1 MFPYHHRSCL
11 AISRHPTT
19 ASLAPGFGA
28 TPFEGRRPGDPVA
41 TPGAEQDGGSLVT
54 RSEAAEVDGPC
65 SQICSSGTAVDS
77 WLVYQGVQKFLVV
90 QCLFVMATRC
100 SNVWFPFL
108 LKTLRKTPRK
118 SCEMIWRDRVDIH
131 QAEGHLIGT
140 SSRNALQRL
149 NGYETEM
156 AQTVWNIVEAHPLI
170 NVSSDFVVKH
180 PQQDR
185 CRLTRKRGY
194 LMSHVAL
201 ACPSK
206 LGAYTS
212 LTYFDTLQ
220 KCFAHKRWFAGSSAS
235 PFAVFWFTCCRVQVA
250 MCIPGC
256 HQLLN
261 SSGSGFM
268 GLKLAP
274 QSADGSFSLV
284 VSALV
289 TGKFATW
296 PSWNDFLMFHPKDPK
311 GMDSSRGIIIPECL
325 DLLCCFVFLTVPAC
339 FVLLCLLMWDPRW
352 APKKKNWSSCVWVY
366 HSDFCWF
373 H

>member
-1 MFPYHHRSCL
+1 MARSNIIIMFLNVPTRLPGREKRNSLLGLEINRSDTWRILQQKCQQYVACRKLSNNFMATQQWMFFPLYSSSSSSWSWTVNHQQFPIIKQHWSNMNHQHRVFLHYHHYCFLVFPYHHRSCL
-11 AISRHPTT
+11 AI
-19 ASLAPGFGA
+19 APGFGA

-41 TPGAEQDGGSLVT
+41 TPRAEQDGGSLVT

-65 SQICSSGTAVDS
+65 SQICFSGTAVDS
-77 WLVYQGVQKFLVV
+77 CLVYHGVQKFLVV
-90 QCLFVMATRC
+90 QCLFVIAPLC

-108 LKTLRKTPRK
+108 LKTLRKTARK
-118 SCEMIWRDRVDIH
+118 SCEMMWRDRVDIH

-212 LTYFDTLQ
+212 LTYFDTL
-220 KCFAHKRWFAGSSAS
+220 
-235 PFAVFWFTCCRVQVA
+235 
-250 MCIPGC
+250 
-256 HQLLN
+256 
-261 SSGSGFM
+261 
-268 GLKLAP
+268 
-274 QSADGSFSLV
+274 
-284 VSALV
+284 
-289 TGKFATW
+289 
-296 PSWNDFLMFHPKDPK
+296 
-311 GMDSSRGIIIPECL
+311 
-325 DLLCCFVFLTVPAC
+325 
-339 FVLLCLLMWDPRW
+339 
-352 APKKKNWSSCVWVY
+352 
-366 HSDFCWF
+366 
-373 H
+373 